1 MAKRVVLAGGSG
13 FLGQSLARELV
24 QRDYTVTILSR
35 APQAGGGGIDYLGW
49 DGATAGDWART
60 LDGAEAVVNL
70 AGRTVNC
77 VHTDENKRQILES
90 RINSVRALGQAVA
103 RCRQP
108 PAAWVQGAS
117 LAIYGNPGDRICA
130 EDAPHADDFTAR
142 VCRQWEA
149 AFAAV
154 TAPATRKVVLRI
166 GIVLGRGGGGLAPL
180 AKLARRFLG
189 GTVGSGRQ
197 YLSWLHLAD
206 MNEMFLQAI
215 GRPDIA
221 GVYNA
226 TGPEPATNAAFMRE
240 LRRAVG
246 RPWSPPAPEWAVRF
260 GARWFMRTDADLAL
274 AGRRCVPR
282 RFLEQGFRFQY
293 PVLSAALDEALG
305 SPENTGAQKNV

>member
-13 FLGQSLARELV
+13 FLGRSLARELV
-24 QRDYTVTILSR
+24 RRGYAVTILSR
-35 APQAGGGGIDYLGW
+35 TPRTGGGGIDYLGW
-49 DGATAGDWART
+49 DAATAGDWSGT

-77 VHTDENKRQILES
+77 VHTEENKRQILES
-90 RINSVRALGQAVA
+90 RIASVRALGEAFA

-108 PAAWVQGAS
+108 PAAWVQSAS

-130 EDAPHADDFTAR
+130 EDAPYADDFSAQ

-149 AFAAV
+149 TFEAV
-154 TAPATRKVVLRI
+154 TAPATRKVILRI
-166 GIVLGRGGGGLAPL
+166 GIVLGRGGGALAPL
-180 AKLARRFLG
+180 ANLTRRFLG

-226 TGPEPATNAAFMRE
+226 TGPEPVTNAVFMRE

-246 RPWSPPAPEWAVRF
+246 RPWVPPAPEWAVRF

-274 AGRRCVPR
+274 TGRRCVPR
-282 RFLEQGFRFQY
+282 RFLDQGFRFQY
-293 PVLSAALDEALG
+293 PALPAALREALG
-305 SPENTGAQKNV
+305 LPKTTPTQKNV